1 MSAETA
7 ELIRGALSLPAAAR
21 AALAD
26 SLLKILDDVT
36 DDHTQEAWRDEI
48 RLRAQ
53 QIDNGSVRLIP
64 WGDARSTLRARL
76 SR

>member
-26 SLLKILDDVT
+26 SLLESLDDVI

-48 RLRAQ
+48 RLRLQ

-64 WGDARSTLRARL
+64 WDDARRTLRARL

>member
-7 ELIRGALSLPAAAR
+7 ELIRDALSLPAAAR

-26 SLLKILDDVT
+26 SLLESLDDVI

-64 WGDARSTLRARL
+64 WGYARSTLRARL

>member
-1 MSAETA
+1 MSAGKA
-7 ELIRGALSLPAAAR
+7 ELIRDALTLPAAAR
-21 AALAD
+21 AELAD
-26 SLLKILDDVT
+26 SLLESLDDVT
-36 DDHTQEAWRDEI
+36 GDHTQEAWRDEI

-64 WGDARSTLRARL
+64 WGDARRTLRARL

>member
-7 ELIRGALSLPAAAR
+7 ELIRDALSLPAAAR

-26 SLLKILDDVT
+26 SLLESLDDVI
-36 DDHTQEAWRDEI
+36 DDHTQEAWGDEI
-48 RLRAQ
+48 RLRLQ

-64 WGDARSTLRARL
+64 WNDARRTLRARL

>member
-26 SLLKILDDVT
+26 SLLESLDDVI

-48 RLRAQ
+48 RLRLQ

-64 WGDARSTLRARL
+64 WNDARRTLRARL

>member
-7 ELIRGALSLPAAAR
+7 ELIRDALSLPAEAR

-26 SLLKILDDVT
+26 SLLESLDDVT

-48 RLRAQ
+48 RLRLQ
-53 QIDNGSVRLIP
+53 QIYNGTVCLIP
-64 WGDARSTLRARL
+64 WNDARRTLRTR
-76 SR
+76 